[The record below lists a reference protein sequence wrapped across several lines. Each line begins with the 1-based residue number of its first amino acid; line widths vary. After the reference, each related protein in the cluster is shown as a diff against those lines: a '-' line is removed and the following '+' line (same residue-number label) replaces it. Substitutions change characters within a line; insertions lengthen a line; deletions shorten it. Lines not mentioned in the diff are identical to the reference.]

1 MGNNKETEQIYQ
13 MLAERQLRSAIDAV
27 ESFGYKYP
35 ELRIGPSVERLRND
49 YDLMAGYWRNGFKD
63 ASLDTIYNDLIAAT
77 YRTTANASLAYDIA
91 HNSYLTAV
99 YRRTRANGRDNGMLS
114 ALQEPLENFVSDM
127 AMLEFEPEGS
137 REGRRR
143 TLLENHQTLLTD
155 IFDFIWTSEQWSDGV
170 AESVSALLTAP
181 TVDPTDQQVIVSAIM
196 LATMNVF
203 DVNKQCVLFN
213 VYRQTTDENVR
224 QRALVGFVFSLANAK
239 PSIFPDT
246 KSMVDELTNDEANCE
261 QLTEMQIQLLYCLSA
276 EQDTKT
282 VQQEIMPEII
292 KQNNFH
298 VTSKGIEEI
307 EYDPM
312 EDILDSEASER
323 RVEKMEEGL
332 RKMVEMQKN
341 GADIY
346 FGGFA
351 QMKRFPFFDDAV
363 NWFMP
368 FNIDHPAIVRLY
380 TNDADRRMVGNMMAH
395 ISLCDSDRYSFSI
408 TFQRMVDKLPS
419 SLREVLSRTSDNA
432 AIHNITDGDENAPAY
447 VRRNYLH
454 SLYRFFRLFHSR
466 SCFVNPFAP
475 YNPNGLNAPDY
486 VFFANP
492 LFRGT
497 PLQKMF
503 SQVVSAMAKRK
514 LFTDALDVLSNYGS
528 DGWDYQY
535 YMLAG
540 SLILRHPDLAPTH
553 GFALI
558 RAAECY
564 EQALRLKPADT
575 KALVGY
581 AHALFEEEDYENAA
595 ETYKTLME
603 LQPDNK
609 RFTLS
614 YCVCLVNI
622 GQYDEAQKLLFML
635 NYEQPDD
642 DNVKRILARTLV
654 GNMKYEQA
662 MKLYATLTTEAE
674 DLANRAY
681 CEWFMGDVKKA
692 VDDFAEYIMQRYP
705 DDDTETKRRHCKGD
719 VADSERDFI
728 AAHGISDT
736 EVQLMV
742 DSIRDAIV
750 R

>member
-1 MGNNKETEQIYQ
+1 MGNNKETEQIYK
-13 MLAERQLRSAIDAV
+13 MLAERQLRSAIDAI

-49 YDLMAGYWRNGFKD
+49 YDLMAGYWRNGYKD
-63 ASLDTIYNDLIAAT
+63 TSLDTVYNDLIAAT
-77 YRTTANASLAYDIA
+77 YRTAANASLAYDVA

-99 YRRTRANGRDNGMLS
+99 YRRTRANGRDNGTLS
-114 ALQEPLENFVSDM
+114 TLQEPLENFVSDM
-127 AMLEFEPEGS
+127 AMLELEPENS
-137 REGRRR
+137 REEHRR
-143 TLLENHQTLLTD
+143 TLMGNHYALLTD

-181 TVDPTDQQVIVSAIM
+181 TVDPIDQQVIVSAIM
-196 LATMNVF
+196 IATMNVF
-203 DVNKQCVLFN
+203 DVNKQRVLFN
-213 VYRQTTDENVR
+213 VYRQTADENVR

-239 PSIFPDT
+239 PAIFADT
-246 KSMVDELTNDEANCE
+246 KSMVDELTSDEKSCE

-276 EQDTKT
+276 EQDTMK

-298 VTSKGIEEI
+298 ITAKGIEET
-307 EYDPM
+307 EDDPM

-323 RVEKMEEGL
+323 RIEKMEEGL
-332 RKMVEMQKN
+332 HKMVEMQKN

-351 QMKRFPFFDDAV
+351 KMKNFPFFDDAL
-363 NWFMP
+363 NWFTP
-368 FNIDHPAIVRLY
+368 FSIDHPAIVRLY
-380 TNDADRRMVGNMMAH
+380 TNDNDRRMVGNMMAR
-395 ISLCDSDRYSFSI
+395 ISLCDNDRYSFAI
-408 TFQRMVDKLPS
+408 TFQRLVDKLPS
-419 SLREVLSRTSDNA
+419 SLREMLSRTPDNS
-432 AIHNITDGDENAPAY
+432 AIHNIIDGDENAPAY
-447 VRRNYLH
+447 IRRSYLH
-454 SLYRFFRLFHSR
+454 NIYRFFRLFHSR
-466 SCFVNPFAP
+466 SCFVNPFAS
-475 YNPNGLNAPDY
+475 YNPNSGGTPDY
-486 VFFANP
+486 VFFANA

-503 SQVVSAMAKRK
+503 GQIVSAMAKRK
-514 LFTDALDVLSNYGS
+514 LFTDALDVLANYDS
-528 DGWDYQY
+528 DACDYQY

-540 SLILRHPDLAPTH
+540 SLLMRHPDLAPTH
-553 GFALI
+553 GFALTT
-558 RAAECY
+558 ATECY
-564 EQALRLKPADT
+564 EQALRLKPADS

-581 AHALFEEEDYENAA
+581 AHALFEEEDYEKAA

-603 LQPDNK
+603 AQPDNK

-614 YCVCLVNI
+614 YCVCLVNT
-622 GQYDEAQKLLFML
+622 GQYDEAQRLLFML
-635 NYEQPDD
+635 NYEQPDN
-642 DNVKRILARTLV
+642 DNVKRILARSLV
-654 GNMKYEQA
+654 GNMKYDQA

-681 CEWFMGDVKKA
+681 CEWFMGDVQEA

-705 DDDTETKRRHCKGD
+705 DDDTETKRRHCKAD

-728 AAHGISDT
+728 AAHGITDT
-736 EVQLMV
+736 EAQLMV